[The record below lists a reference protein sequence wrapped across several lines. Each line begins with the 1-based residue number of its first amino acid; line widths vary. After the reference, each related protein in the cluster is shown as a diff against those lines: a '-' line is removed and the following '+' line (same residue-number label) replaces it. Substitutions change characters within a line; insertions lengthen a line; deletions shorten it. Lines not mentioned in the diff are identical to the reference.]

1 MSWPVMSRA
10 GGNAHMP
17 SGIPPSSEVSAVV
30 LRAFERAPGPL
41 TLAALKKA
49 LTKPFQAQGIL
60 SEALSG
66 LMAEGRIHRWPGTVK
81 SEKYW
86 VHEPGVFTRGKI
98 VEALRPGPRSAS
110 EISRELK
117 ALGLTTKALDVPLK
131 ELVGSGQVYLRL
143 PPKGSTL
150 RFALQPPPPHEL
162 LKKTL
167 KAFQA
172 ESLALAK
179 RGFRQDQLDDAA
191 RRLLGGTNAQ
201 EPSDDGLDETPRR
214 LLRIMRLAASGG
226 VIPLRELRRLTFIA
240 KPEFDA
246 AILALRDA
254 GRVHL
259 HHHDHP
265 VGIAEDERYDLVT
278 DNRGHYYVAAG
289 LLGCLL

>member
-1 MSWPVMSRA
+1 
-10 GGNAHMP
+10 MP
-17 SGIPPSSEVSAVV
+17 SGIPSSEVSAVV
-30 LRAFERAPGPL
+30 LAAFERAPGPL

-49 LTKPFQAQGIL
+49 LTKPFQAQSSL
-60 SEALSG
+60 CEAVSG
-66 LMAEGRIHRWPGTVK
+66 LMAEGRIHRWSGTAK

-98 VEALRPGPRSAS
+98 IEALRPGPRSAT
-110 EISRELK
+110 EIREKLK
-117 ALGLTTKALDVPLK
+117 PLGLTTKALDVPLK
-131 ELVGSGQVYLRL
+131 ELVGSGQVYLH
-143 PPKGSTL
+143 PPVKGSIL
-150 RFALQPPPPHEL
+150 RWALQPPPPHEL

-167 KAFQA
+167 KAFRA
-172 ESLALAK
+172 ESFALAR
-179 RGFRQDQLDDAA
+179 RGFREDQLGDAA

-201 EPSDDGLDETPRR
+201 EASDDGLGEMPRR
-214 LLRIMRLAASGG
+214 LLCIMRLASSGG

-240 KPEFDA
+240 KPEFDL

-278 DNRGHYYVAAG
+278 DGRGHFYVAAG
-289 LLGCLL
+289 LL